1 MEILFVSR
9 FLESRANNNNL
20 NGDFD
25 FELKKKKE
33 SKHDND
39 EREAFLLFG
48 NESFI
53 IYININIKKKLLEW
67 LDESWLN
74 RKKSNKVNNRFCSKK
89 AKNKSCN
96 LIKKWKCFVYII

>member
-1 MEILFVSR
+1 MATGTGQKSRGPPFFSFLEMEILFVSR

-53 IYININIKKKLLEW
+53 IYININIKKKLLE
-67 LDESWLN
+67 
-74 RKKSNKVNNRFCSKK
+74 
-89 AKNKSCN
+89 
-96 LIKKWKCFVYII
+96 